1 MPILVPV
8 PGSTSVASP
17 NETEID
23 LFGVDIRFEDD
34 VLVTASGDYA
44 TVEGFAALKQAIYIR
59 LITAPGEYAVQ
70 PDFGCG
76 VVRWVKK
83 RMSKSDKDSLRQTII
98 EQLSKEERI
107 QKVEEVM
114 VESLTSNNTT
124 GIKITVRV
132 TALGRENS
140 FAFSTF
146 AE

>member
-1 MPILVPV
+1 MPEE
-8 PGSTSVASP
+8 P

-23 LFGVDIRFEDD
+23 LFGVDILFEDD
-34 VLVTASGDYA
+34 LRVTASGDYA
-44 TVEGFAALKQAIYIR
+44 LVEGYAALRQAIFIR
-59 LITAPGEYAVQ
+59 LITTPGEYAVQ

-76 VVRWVKK
+76 IASYVKK

-107 QKVEEVM
+107 QKVEEVT
-114 VESLTSNNTT
+114 VESLTMDGTT
-124 GIKITVRV
+124 GVKVSVRV

-140 FAFSTF
+140 FAFTTF